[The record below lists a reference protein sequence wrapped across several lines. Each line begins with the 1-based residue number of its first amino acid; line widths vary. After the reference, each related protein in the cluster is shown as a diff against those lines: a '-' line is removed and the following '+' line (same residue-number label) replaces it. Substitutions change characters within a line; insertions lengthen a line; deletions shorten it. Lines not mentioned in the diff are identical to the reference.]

1 MGRKKSLVV
10 LFHRRWAVPII
21 AELHRRQGERF
32 ANLAHHFAVSRET
45 LSQTLEYLIRNG
57 LARRN
62 PGYGHPLRP
71 EYLLTEIGE
80 TLGPYCLRLSN
91 LLNQAGEAA
100 VGLKKW
106 AMPIV
111 HWLGTGDDSGRFSQL
126 LKSHPSLTPK
136 ALSDS
141 LKLMEDSELISREVT
156 SDFPPSTRY
165 SLTGKGRRYSRVL
178 IEIERALV

>member
-1 MGRKKSLVV
+1 M

-21 AELHRRQGERF
+21 AVLHRRQGERF
-32 ANLAHHFAVSRET
+32 VYLAHHFAVSRET

-57 LARRN
+57 LVRRN

-71 EYLLTEIGE
+71 EYLLTEAGE
-80 TLGPYCLRLSN
+80 TLGSHCLRLVN
-91 LLNQAGEAA
+91 LLNQKDQTA

-106 AMPIV
+106 IMPIV
-111 HWLGTGDDSGRFSQL
+111 HWLGTSADAGRFSHL
-126 LKSHPSLTPK
+126 LKSHLSLTPK

-156 SDFPPSTRY
+156 SSFPPSTRY
-165 SLTGKGRRYSRVL
+165 RLTGRGRRYLKVL
-178 IEIERALV
+178 IEMERALT

>member
-32 ANLAHHFAVSRET
+32 VYLAHHFAVSRET
-45 LSQTLEYLIRNG
+45 LSQTLGYLTRQG
-57 LARRN
+57 LIRRN
-62 PGYGHPLRP
+62 PDYGHPLRP
-71 EYLLTEIGE
+71 EYLLTEAGE
-80 TLGPYCLRLSN
+80 SLGSHCLQLVN
-91 LLNQAGEAA
+91 LLNQKDQTA

-106 AMPIV
+106 IMPIV
-111 HWLGTGDDSGRFSQL
+111 HWLGTGADAGRFSHL

-141 LKLMEDSELISREVT
+141 LKLMEDFGLISREVT
-156 SDFPPSTRY
+156 SSFPPSTRY
-165 SLTGKGRRYSRVL
+165 SLTVAGKRYLKVL
-178 IEIERALV
+178 ITMERALS

>member
-10 LFHRRWAVPII
+10 LFHHRWAVPLI

-32 ANLAHHFAVSRET
+32 AYLAHHFAVSRES
-45 LSQTLEYLIRNG
+45 LSQTLVYLIRNG
-57 LARRN
+57 LVRRN

-71 EYLLTEIGE
+71 EYLLTETGE
-80 TLGPYCLRLSN
+80 TLGPYCLRLTN
-91 LLNQAGEAA
+91 LLNTAGQTA

-106 AMPIV
+106 TMPIV
-111 HWLGTGDDSGRFSQL
+111 HWLGTSDDLGRFSHL

-141 LKLMEDSELISREVT
+141 LKLMEDAELVSREVT

-165 SLTGKGRRYSRVL
+165 SLTVKGRRFLKVL
-178 IEIERALV
+178 TELETALA